1 MDMLPT
7 SEVPATTSSAVPT
20 TRALRAYL
28 HAAFNSRA
36 AAALLAALVD
46 ARATV
51 LEDWHYAWSALHSPG
66 AAALLAE
73 LERLD
78 ALNRGALA
86 LPVEAPPTDGSTHH
100 VPVGQRVQV
109 RHCAPAQWRCDSHVC

>member
-1 MDMLPT
+1 MLPT
-7 SEVPATTSSAVPT
+7 SEVPATTSSAVPVN
-20 TRALRAYL
+20 RALRAYM
-28 HAAFNSRA
+28 HAVFNARA

-51 LEDWHYAWSALHSPG
+51 LEDWHYAWSALHSAG
-66 AAALLAE
+66 AAALLEE

-86 LPVEAPPTDGSTHH
+86 LPVEAPPADGGAQH

-109 RHCAPAQWRCDSHVC
+109 RHCSPPAQRQCG